1 MFLSWDTHRSSFT
14 VQDGYI
20 RSNVAHL
27 VTSEMILAGAKERGL
42 GGLIGTLL
50 EQLPQ
55 MDK

>member
-55 MDK
+55 TDK